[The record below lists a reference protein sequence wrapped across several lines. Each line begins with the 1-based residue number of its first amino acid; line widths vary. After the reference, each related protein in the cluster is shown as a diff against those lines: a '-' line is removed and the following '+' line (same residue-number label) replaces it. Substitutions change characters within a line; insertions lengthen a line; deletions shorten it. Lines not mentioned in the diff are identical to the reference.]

1 MPAQLG
7 SFFPEGVFDHDANHE
22 FDLWI
27 RRARGQVIFDFHTK
41 VSYVGMSSFQ
51 ARQIAH
57 ALVSYAEI
65 LEREAGVAPGFAS
78 PQLPGAMPVQENDHL
93 GGVREEKPA
102 ELKTP
107 ATTLEGEPERQ

>member
-1 MPAQLG
+1 MPAQPG
-7 SFFPEGVFDHDANHE
+7 SFFPEGVFGHDGNHE

-41 VSYVGMSSFQ
+41 VSYIGMSAFQ

-57 ALVSYAEI
+57 AMVSYAEV
-65 LEREAGVAPGFAS
+65 LEREAG
-78 PQLPGAMPVQENDHL
+78 
-93 GGVREEKPA
+93 

-107 ATTLEGEPERQ
+107 ATAEDPKSG

>member
-1 MPAQLG
+1 MPAQPG
-7 SFFPEGVFDHDANHE
+7 SFFPEGVFGHDGNHE
-22 FDLWI
+22 FDLWS

-41 VSYVGMSSFQ
+41 VSYVGMSAFQ

-65 LEREAGVAPGFAS
+65 LEREAGVAPGLAS
-78 PQLPGAMPVQENDHL
+78 PQLKENDHL

-102 ELKTP
+102 EPKTP
-107 ATTLEGEPERQ
+107 ATTDVESERK

>member
-1 MPAQLG
+1 VPDKVAAPG
-7 SFFPEGVFDHDANHE
+7 SFFPEGVFGHDGDPH

-27 RRARGQVIFDFHTK
+27 RRARSQVVFDFHTK
-41 VSYVGMSSFQ
+41 VSYVGMSAFQ

-65 LEREAGVAPGFAS
+65 LERES
-78 PQLPGAMPVQENDHL
+78 NDHL

-102 ELKTP
+102 EPQP
-107 ATTLEGEPERQ
+107 ATADTEAERK

>member
-1 MPAQLG
+1 MPAQPG
-7 SFFPEGVFDHDANHE
+7 SFFPEGVFGHDGNHE

-41 VSYVGMSSFQ
+41 VSYIGMSAFQ

-57 ALVSYAEI
+57 AMVSYAEV
-65 LEREAGVAPGFAS
+65 LEREA
-78 PQLPGAMPVQENDHL
+78 NNHL

-102 ELKTP
+102 EPT
-107 ATTLEGEPERQ
+107 EDSEPKSG